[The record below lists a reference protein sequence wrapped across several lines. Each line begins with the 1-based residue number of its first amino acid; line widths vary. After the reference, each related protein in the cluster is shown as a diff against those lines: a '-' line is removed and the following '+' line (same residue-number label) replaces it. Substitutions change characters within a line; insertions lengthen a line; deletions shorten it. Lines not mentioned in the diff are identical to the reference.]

1 MNTTKAIYW
10 IALATFALALNSE
23 YQTGNFPSL
32 HRVADRAES
41 VLCSAATRAEQT
53 LAMAGILTSR
63 PRTEFQF
70 DEQLLARQQ
79 AQVERVLAEH
89 QADIDRALAIR
100 QSDFDRIMSEHQ
112 AELDR
117 AMDLRRADL
126 DRVQQKLERVQQVL
140 ERTQFTRVR
149 VLEHSRLRL
158 SKAANRRISVI
169 CPKTGEKISIDADAD
184 LSDIDMNSADEQ

>member
-10 IALATFALALNSE
+10 IALGTFALALSSE
-23 YQTGNFPSL
+23 YQTGNFPAL
-32 HRVADRAES
+32 PRAADRAES
-41 VLCSAATRAEQT
+41 VLCRAASHAEQS

-63 PRTEFQF
+63 PRTEFHL
-70 DEQLLARQQ
+70 DDQLMARQQ
-79 AQVERVLAEH
+79 AQAARALAEH

-112 AELDR
+112 AGLNR
-117 AMDLRRADL
+117 AMALRQADL
-126 DRVQQKLERVQQVL
+126 DRVQQKLDRVQQVL
-140 ERTQFTRVR
+140 ERVQVNRVR
-149 VLEHSRLRL
+149 VLERSHLRL

-184 LSDIDMNSADEQ
+184 PDLDMNSPDEQ